1 MEIKSNEVGL
11 TTIEDKIKEWL
22 LDVDY
27 SDATNFKVLEI
38 NLFRDY
44 IYWCSSKGYD
54 VSNVTVKGLSND
66 LLRLGYKRIRK
77 EDGMAFIMSK

>member
-1 MEIKSNEVGL
+1 MEGR
-11 TTIEDKIKEWL
+11 IEEWL
-22 LDVDY
+22 EV
-27 SDATNFKVLEI
+27 ATFPEAINNKVLEI